1 MTVEHGSSLD
11 RGEST
16 PPDEGESPAASP
28 GPARTNGLAT
38 IKRWIHRCVT
48 RWRSIVAT
56 LVVLAAMGVAAGLY
70 FVLYRP
76 DQQVGD
82 AAAHRAI
89 QAASEGSVAVLS
101 YAPDNL
107 NRDFAKAKSYLT
119 GNFLAYY
126 TKFSEQIAAL
136 AQQKHVTQAAKVV
149 RAAVSE
155 LHQNSAVVLVFL
167 NQTATSKDKPEPQST
182 ANSARVTLTKVK
194 GAWLISELDPLS

>member
-11 RGEST
+11 SGAPTPSDETGS
-16 PPDEGESPAASP
+16 PPDSPA
-28 GPARTNGLAT
+28 PARTSRWDT
-38 IKRWIHRCVT
+38 IKRWIRRCSA

-56 LVVLAAMGVAAGLY
+56 VLVAASVGVAVGLY
-70 FVLYRP
+70 FMLYRP

-82 AAAHRAI
+82 AEAHRAI

-107 NRDFAKAKSYLT
+107 NRDFARAQSYLT

-126 TKFSEQIAAL
+126 IKFTEQIAAM
-136 AQQKHVTQAAKVV
+136 AQQKQVTETAKVV

-155 LHQNSAVVLVFL
+155 LHPDSAVVLVFI
-167 NQTATSKDKPEPQST
+167 NQTATSKEKPEPQTT
-182 ANSARVTLTKVK
+182 ANIARVTLTKVK
-194 GAWLISELDPLS
+194 GSWLISKLDPLS

>member
-11 RGEST
+11 GAET
-16 PPDEGESPAASP
+16 PSDEGGSPAASP
-28 GPARTNGLAT
+28 GPTRNNGLAT
-38 IKRWIHRCVT
+38 IKCWIRRCSA

-56 LVVLAAMGVAAGLY
+56 LLVVTAMGVAAGLY
-70 FVLYRP
+70 FVVYRP
-76 DQQVGD
+76 DQRVGD

-136 AQQKHVTQAAKVV
+136 AQQKRVTQTAKVV

-155 LHQNSAVVLVFL
+155 LHPDSAVVLVFI
-167 NQTATSKDKPEPQST
+167 NQTATSKDKPAPQTT